1 MTRKQ
6 YLFEKNGMTIIS
18 PEFNGDRNEFIQAG
32 SLDSCDKAWAEIE
45 YELCECN
52 SIEDFLAACD
62 RIQMY
67 YHSSVNPDI
76 EFETCL
82 ITLNN
87 QVLEKYPDA
96 IRISD
101 IRKARTARKYRYV
114 ASLEIPEIFGSG
126 SMTSREVYT
135 YDEEKAF
142 RLLKDRRNTLRRFKR
157 RCGLYSEYWDAA
169 NGTWRS
175 YKKTTEPIRLV

>member
-142 RLLKDRRNTLRRFKR
+142 RLLKDRRNTLRRYCKENQFR
-157 RCGLYSEYWDAA
+157 SEYWDELKQE
-169 NGTWRS
+169 WRA
-175 YKKTTEPIRLV
+175 P